1 MDTIFIR
8 GLRIETIVGI
18 YEWERRVKQIVVIDV
33 EMTADIRQAAASQ
46 NVSDTLDYHA
56 IALRLMAFVQ
66 EQQFLL
72 LETLAERCAELL
84 QSEFS
89 VAWLRL
95 CATKPTAVPSA
106 QGVGVQIERGAL
118 NRNEKRGSV

>member
-18 YEWERRVKQIVVIDV
+18 YEWERRVNQLIVLDV
-33 EMTADIRQAAASQ
+33 EMATDIRKAAASQ
-46 NVSDTLDYHA
+46 NVRDTLDYHA
-56 IALRLMAFVQ
+56 IALRLTAFVQ

-72 LETLAERCAELL
+72 IETLAERCAELL

-95 CATKPTAVPSA
+95 CVTKPDAATSA
-106 QGVGVQIERGAL
+106 QGVGVQIERGV
-118 NRNEKRGSV
+118 RCS